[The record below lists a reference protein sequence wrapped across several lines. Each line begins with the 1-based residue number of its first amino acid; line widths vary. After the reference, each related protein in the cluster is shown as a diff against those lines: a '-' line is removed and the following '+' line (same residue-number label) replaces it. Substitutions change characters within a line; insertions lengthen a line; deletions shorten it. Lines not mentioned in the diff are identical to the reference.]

1 MKQRKKQQKGYIKLH
16 RKLLNWEWWD
26 DGLMVKAWIYCLLN
40 ATYKDIEWKGV
51 KVVRGSFV
59 TSLRHMAEDLDC
71 TYRMVRSVLA
81 RLKESKNIDYKS
93 FNTHTLI
100 VIVNYEAYQSESEY
114 ESEKE
119 SENDTENGSLSDT
132 ENESENE
139 SLKKPL
145 KKSGS
150 DVKNK
155 ESESVFG
162 TESESVSD
170 TEKESENG
178 TLSESYN
185 KNIIKNNIK
194 NNSSS
199 NAPARACACEE
210 VDVNDLA
217 EWLRSESGESWKEV
231 AMMQLG
237 IRSLEALNS
246 AFEDYQ
252 RECIL
257 QGVKWKDAKDIRSH
271 FTNMMRIVQK
281 KEKQNKN
288 GNTRG
293 NIQHTDTRDL
303 VAVAKGMLE
312 YEKGMEGG
320 E

>member
-199 NAPARACACEE
+199 NAPVRACACEE

-217 EWLRSESGESWKEV
+217 EWLRSESGEGWKEV

-257 QGVKWKDAKDIRSH
+257 QGVEWKDAKDIRSH